1 MTPLMVAASAGNGL
15 EQCPASSSAYDVSGG
30 SSDVDCLSSSQPP
43 STGMF
48 ITQLL
53 RDGATVNDT
62 TERTGETS
70 LHLAARYARA
80 DAAKRLLEAGEARW
94 SLALTSAR
102 RCSVNL
108 HIVMCVYVYVER
120 RRFDYYES
128 AITAEHTLMTSLHGS
143 RVFSTCQVPTRTR
156 RT

>member
-1 MTPLMVAASAGNGL
+1 MSNAAGLFIDPLPQFADFLCRVLSCCDIICTWFSDGMTPLMVAASAGNGL

-30 SSDVDCLSSSQPP
+30 SSDVDCLTSSQPP

-80 DAAKRLLEAGEARW
+80 DAAKRLLEAGERRW
-94 SLALTSAR
+94 R
-102 RCSVNL
+102 
-108 HIVMCVYVYVER
+108 
-120 RRFDYYES
+120 
-128 AITAEHTLMTSLHGS
+128 
-143 RVFSTCQVPTRTR
+143 
-156 RT
+156 

>member
-1 MTPLMVAASAGNGL
+1 MRTCMHARFSDGMTPLMVAASAGNGL
-15 EQCPASSSAYDVSGG
+15 EQCPTSAYDVSGG
-30 SSDVDCLSSSQPP
+30 SSDVDCLTSSQPP

-80 DAAKRLLEAGEARW
+80 DAAKRLLEAGEACWR
-94 SLALTSAR
+94 
-102 RCSVNL
+102 
-108 HIVMCVYVYVER
+108 
-120 RRFDYYES
+120 
-128 AITAEHTLMTSLHGS
+128 
-143 RVFSTCQVPTRTR
+143 
-156 RT
+156 